1 MFIKNVSQV
10 FTFFLLPFAH
20 NSYYLI
26 TLNSFE
32 KLTNFLFANFVTRRL
47 LVIENNFG
55 VIINVS
61 LGAGKVGF
69 QDISAYFSTKIWD
82 II

>member
-1 MFIKNVSQV
+1 
-10 FTFFLLPFAH
+10 
-20 NSYYLI
+20 
-26 TLNSFE
+26 
-32 KLTNFLFANFVTRRL
+32 
-47 LVIENNFG
+47 VIENNFG

-69 QDISAYFSTKIWD
+69 EDISAYFSTKIWD